1 MNFKSILLIVFLIT
15 IILEE
20 SSCQTCK
27 QLEPSKEACTSYTN
41 FTDYEKRVGDSCCL
55 VTYGDGEDD
64 LEEECQVG
72 NKDEVEDALKLGKA
86 LFEVYEI
93 DCSSKWLYFGFYV
106 LFLVFLF

>member
-41 FTDYEKRVGDSCCL
+41 FTDYEK
-55 VTYGDGEDD
+55 E
-64 LEEECQVG
+64 
-72 NKDEVEDALKLGKA
+72 
-86 LFEVYEI
+86 
-93 DCSSKWLYFGFYV
+93 
-106 LFLVFLF
+106 